1 MWLTVDSHGYVTW
14 LSFISA
20 FPIVLAPSSLS
31 RTQLCVFSI
40 NFFASKINSTTWI
53 PAFLTLHNTTCSNS
67 LMGCIYPVQ
76 VL

>member
-1 MWLTVDSHGYVTW
+1 MWHTVDSHGYVTW

-20 FPIVLAPSSLS
+20 FPTVLAPSLS

-40 NFFASKINSTTWI
+40 NFFASQIKSTTWI
-53 PAFLTLHNTTCSNS
+53 PAYLTLCNTPCSNF